1 VPALCAGSFKYDSLR
16 LRPEPQLSGLRVVQ
30 PSTDFAVFRT
40 AHIAVDAS
48 LWRIVTGA
56 RQRSSKL
63 QCPLRLRPCMLCRAC
78 RQASMPAALPAHIR
92 QT

>member
-40 AHIAVDAS
+40 AHIAADAS

-56 RQRSSKL
+56 RQRCNKL
-63 QCPLRLRPCMLCRAC
+63 ECPLW
-78 RQASMPAALPAHIR
+78 
-92 QT
+92 